1 MTTDESHTDTRGAA
15 TKRSTT
21 PAGRR
26 SIRATAVPSSRQ
38 AASVDA
44 APSGEVRKVALAD
57 NRIHLLLR
65 SADGIGTV
73 VVRAR

>member
-1 MTTDESHTDTRGAA
+1 MD
-15 TKRSTT
+15 
-21 PAGRR
+21 
-26 SIRATAVPSSRQ
+26 
-38 AASVDA
+38 VDA